1 MTRTGHTEPCPPVIL
16 PVPVHSFINKSTLV
30 PGQSPTF
37 RSSLL
42 WNCHDSK
49 CPGLGFY
56 ISSEQR
62 GQQKVYCPL
71 IHCRDIDSAW
81 VQREQCHLLN
91 HKYHLLEQF
100 FFYVSHL
107 ISIAQFSQLLGML
120 ITFSFKELKFNFIQ
134 ARYQHCWKE
143 RLLLRFGRA
152 LTKCYRAIWP
162 SVIWPS

>member
-1 MTRTGHTEPCPPVIL
+1 MKRSQFPSGMHCGSRLPAQRSGAAGWWLCQASGCRTPRESRSAQEPCMTRTGHTEPCPPVIL

-30 PGQSPTF
+30 PGQSPTI

-49 CPGLGFY
+49 CPGLWFY

-81 VQREQCHLLN
+81 V
-91 HKYHLLEQF
+91 
-100 FFYVSHL
+100 
-107 ISIAQFSQLLGML
+107 
-120 ITFSFKELKFNFIQ
+120 
-134 ARYQHCWKE
+134 
-143 RLLLRFGRA
+143 
-152 LTKCYRAIWP
+152 
-162 SVIWPS
+162 